1 MINIDNLFNETDK
14 LKAELSKLRPL
25 NPGEIKRLQED
36 FVINNTYNSNA
47 IEGNTI
53 TLNETNLII
62 RRGVT
67 INGKSIKEH
76 LEIVGYRDALY
87 YIFDLAKEKETH
99 LTESTIK
106 SIHSL
111 VLMNDSE
118 NKGTYRKVPVSVGS
132 HTPPPPYLVEE
143 KINKLLE
150 EYNSSVKTNPLK
162 SITQFHLQFEQIHPF
177 IDGNGRTGRLLMNL
191 ELIKH
196 GYLPIDIKFSDV
208 GKYYSSFEDYNENSN
223 IIQLAELITHYENE
237 ELKKHITMIND
248 IEKSKKRNDIER

>member
-14 LKAELSKLRPL
+14 LKTELSKLRPL
-25 NPGEIKRLQED
+25 NPGELKRLQED

-76 LEIVGYRDALY
+76 MEIVVYRDALY

-118 NKGTYRKVPVSVGS
+118 NKGR
-132 HTPPPPYLVEE
+132 
-143 KINKLLE
+143 
-150 EYNSSVKTNPLK
+150 
-162 SITQFHLQFEQIHPF
+162 
-177 IDGNGRTGRLLMNL
+177 
-191 ELIKH
+191 
-196 GYLPIDIKFSDV
+196 
-208 GKYYSSFEDYNENSN
+208 
-223 IIQLAELITHYENE
+223 
-237 ELKKHITMIND
+237 
-248 IEKSKKRNDIER
+248 IEKFQLVWEVIPFPLHF